1 MAPLPLWDPQRGGFR
16 VVNPHVRPKWL
27 ETMAFPRAALQVTGV
42 ASALVS

>member
-1 MAPLPLWDPQRGGFR
+1 MAPLPLCDLQHGGFR
-16 VVNPHVRPKWL
+16 VVSSHVGLIWL